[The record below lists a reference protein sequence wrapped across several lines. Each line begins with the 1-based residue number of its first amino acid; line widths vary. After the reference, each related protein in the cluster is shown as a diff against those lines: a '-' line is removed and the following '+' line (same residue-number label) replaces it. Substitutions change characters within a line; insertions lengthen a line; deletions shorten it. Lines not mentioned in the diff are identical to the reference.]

1 MNPLSS
7 LFIVG
12 HVAASLLIMLM
23 LMFVPSVH
31 GCSCLVPDTAVERA
45 NDVRNSRTK
54 LAVIARFTNETTYI
68 DIDREHGPQEMETQN
83 TTFIG
88 RYYK

>member
-1 MNPLSS
+1 MVNYEPSIISFHRRSCGGESS
-7 LFIVG
+7 DKL
-12 HVAASLLIMLM
+12 MLM
-23 LMFVPSVH
+23 LVPSVH

-68 DIDREHGPQEMETQN
+68 DIDENREHGPQEMETQN
-83 TTFIG
+83 T
-88 RYYK
+88 